1 MKILNSANSHCFR
14 LIFFTGCWK
23 QKMGYFH
30 DLQPV
35 ASSQYNM
42 TATLTPWN
50 TIKASFISFR
60 QDIHSE
66 PETAMT
72 EFKTSAKIANQIEAL
87 KPDRLLKLATTGLIA
102 SVYPVT
108 KAKVKNGLLFRAEL
122 DALPIIEKSDLP
134 YKSTIAGKAHLCGHD
149 GHAVML
155 LATLKYAI
163 ELRDKGLLKSAAHFL
178 FQPAEENGAGA
189 KAVLADSAFDLKPDF
204 TFSLHNIP
212 GVELGKLLIKEGIFT
227 PEVISV
233 IFSIEGYTSHS
244 AQPHLGKNP
253 ALVIAEIIAFMEKVH
268 SYTSASKAGLSSL
281 KDGDVVVAPVYIE
294 MGQEDYGISAGK
306 AKVGYTFRTM
316 QPNDFKSVKNKL
328 IALAEQLSK
337 KFDIAIS
344 LDWDQ
349 YFAANVNDSDA
360 SQMVE
365 KAFSLANFNIQ
376 RITSPFEWGEDFGI
390 ITQTFKGA
398 MFGLGSGE
406 KTPPLHNSYYNF
418 PDELLGNGVSA
429 FVSILLQHNE
439 LDMKLIKNVFD

>member
-1 MKILNSANSHCFR
+1 MWWF
-14 LIFFTGCWK
+14 
-23 QKMGYFH
+23 
-30 DLQPV
+30 
-35 ASSQYNM
+35 
-42 TATLTPWN
+42 
-50 TIKASFISFR
+50 
-60 QDIHSE
+60 
-66 PETAMT
+66 
-72 EFKTSAKIANQIEAL
+72 
-87 KPDRLLKLATTGLIA
+87 
-102 SVYPVT
+102 
-108 KAKVKNGLLFRAEL
+108 
-122 DALPIIEKSDLP
+122 
-134 YKSTIAGKAHLCGHD
+134 
-149 GHAVML
+149 
-155 LATLKYAI
+155 
-163 ELRDKGLLKSAAHFL
+163 
-178 FQPAEENGAGA
+178 
-189 KAVLADSAFDLKPDF
+189 
-204 TFSLHNIP
+204 
-212 GVELGKLLIKEGIFT
+212 
-227 PEVISV
+227 
-233 IFSIEGYTSHS
+233 
-244 AQPHLGKNP
+244 
-253 ALVIAEIIAFMEKVH
+253 
-268 SYTSASKAGLSSL
+268 
-281 KDGDVVVAPVYIE
+281 APVYIE

-429 FVSILLQHNE
+429 FCIYTIAAQ
-439 LDMKLIKNVFD
+439 